1 MTVFSFIDRMKEMS
15 TPVAYIAVG
24 ILGLFLI
31 FIIIKMLFGMG
42 RGTWRQLVR
51 TGATLLAAIVS
62 FIAGDIIAGRIVGS
76 LDVNNLETLIQEI
89 EMRVPQS
96 GNIIRS
102 VLGAIDTEMI
112 EYLLL
117 LPATIILIP
126 ILTTV
131 MFLVINL
138 IFKIIRAILIKIFKF
153 KKAKTNSQRL
163 GGALLAAV
171 EGLIWV
177 TMVIFPLTGL
187 MTLADAAC
195 TEAIDADP
203 AANYELKVTY
213 DEYLAPFT
221 ENPVFTFV
229 EGIGADAMTESIATV
244 KIDGKRTNMRRQV
257 LSVAHIFVVDARAL
271 QGADFTALTAE
282 EQAALES
289 IVDTLAESPFTCGLM
304 VSTLN
309 TIPTLYQS
317 GLIPTD
323 NLGGGDTQVV
333 IEAFMDF
340 LSQVETDTLD
350 DDLDTILGFYFG
362 FCDSGILGALSG
374 GEDIMAFISDDYNGD
389 RHILTMLNTLS
400 GNERTKGIV
409 DSLYNLV
416 LSAAFSGS
424 GDESEGGED
433 NPVADVNISDVR
445 DGLNNI
451 VSVNRDQYETE
462 EEYREVLSDT
472 ISSTLNDTV
481 GVEIDQETA
490 DEIADYVDEN
500 FSEQIGELTDEE
512 FNELMF
518 EVIDIYQGYLNG
530 EEINP
535 DDLEN
540 LLPGGGSG
548 EGDAANPDHVHTEVV
563 IDAVPASCTQFG
575 STKGIYCPGCG
586 ETILE
591 PTLLPMT
598 DHVYTDKYDS
608 DCNKC
613 GHRRDAECRHSNTEV
628 VRGYAATC
636 SKTGLTDG
644 KKCADC
650 GEILTAQKS
659 ISKLN
664 CTEGDWIIDKAPT
677 TTETGAKHT
686 ECTVCGRV
694 VSRETIDMIPLP
706 SEGLSYYF
714 EESTQSYMVRGIG
727 TCTDTDLVIP
737 ASYEGYPVRGISYQA
752 FTANKNITSVYLP
765 DTIEVIGY
773 CAFNGCSSLVS
784 INLPESLTTIS
795 EAAFGYCSSLQS
807 IVIPNGVTIIQHE
820 AFNQCTSLTSV
831 VIGDSVETIS
841 YDAFSNCSKLK
852 SVKMGKSVENIYSY
866 AFHNCTSLNG
876 ITLPDTMD
884 YIASD
889 AFSGC
894 SSLYRIRIPISVT
907 LISADAFKGCYN
919 LTVECEAASKPV
931 AWSKTWSNGVKNVY
945 WGC

>member
-1 MTVFSFIDRMKEMS
+1 MTVFSFVKQMKEMGS
-15 TPVAYIAVG
+15 PMGYIGVG

-31 FIIIKMLFGMG
+31 FIIIKMLFGMR

-51 TGATLLAAIVS
+51 TGATLLAAVVS

-76 LDVNNLETLIQEI
+76 LDVNNLESLISKI
-89 EMRVPQS
+89 EMQVPQS
-96 GNIIRS
+96 GEIIRS
-102 VLGAIDTEMI
+102 VLGAINTDMI
-112 EYLLL
+112 EYMLL

-138 IFKIIRAILIKIFKF
+138 VFKIVRGILIKIFKF
-153 KKAKTNSQRL
+153 KKAKNNSQRL

-171 EGLIWV
+171 EGIIWV
-177 TMVIFPLTGL
+177 TMVIFPLTGML
-187 MTLADAAC
+187 TLADAAY

-213 DEYLAPFT
+213 DEYIAPFT

-229 EGIGADAMTESIATV
+229 EKVGADAMTNSIATV
-244 KIDGKRTNMRRQV
+244 KIDGKRTNMRSQV
-257 LSVAHIFVVDARAL
+257 LSVAHIFVVDTKTL
-271 QGADFTALTAE
+271 EGADFTALTPDQ
-282 EQAALES
+282 QAAVES
-289 IVDTLAESPFTCGLM
+289 ILDTLAESPFTSGLM
-304 VSTLN
+304 VSVMN
-309 TIPTLYQS
+309 SMPSLYES
-317 GLIPTD
+317 GLIPMD
-323 NLGGGDTQVV
+323 NLSQGEFSVV
-333 IEAFMDF
+333 IDGLMDF
-340 LSQVETDTLD
+340 LTKVDADTLG
-350 DDLDTILGFYFG
+350 DDLDTVLDFYFG
-362 FCDSGILGALSG
+362 FCDSGILAALSG
-374 GEDIMAFISDDYNGD
+374 GEDIMQFISDDYNGE

-416 LSAAFSGS
+416 LSAAFDRSG
-424 GDESEGGED
+424 EGED
-433 NPVADVNISDVR
+433 NVLADVNISNVR

-451 VSVNRDQYETE
+451 VSVNRSDYETT

-472 ISSTLNDTV
+472 ISTTINNTI
-481 GVEIDQETA
+481 GVELDQETA

-518 EVIDIYQGYLNG
+518 EVIDIYQGYLGG

-548 EGDAANPDHVHTEVV
+548 EGDATNPDHVHTEVV

-644 KKCADC
+644 KKCSDC

-686 ECTVCGRV
+686 ECTVCGKII
-694 VSRETIDMIPLP
+694 SRETIDMIPMP
-706 SEGLSYYF
+706 SEGLEYHF
-714 EESTQSYMVRGIG
+714 VEEQECWLVNGIG
-727 TCTDTDLVIP
+727 TCTDTDIVIP
-737 ASYEGYPVRGISYQA
+737 DMHEGYPVRGISYNA
-752 FTANKNITSVYLP
+752 FMGNESITSVYLP
-765 DTIEVIGY
+765 DTIEVIANN
-773 CAFNGCSSLVS
+773 AFLGCSSLVS
-784 INLPESLTTIS
+784 INLPESLTDIYD
-795 EAAFGYCSSLQS
+795 AAFAHCSSLQS
-807 IVIPNGVTIIQHE
+807 IVIPNRIKRICDQT
-820 AFNQCTSLTSV
+820 FNNCASLTSV
-831 VIGDSVETIS
+831 VIGDSVTTIAYS
-841 YDAFSNCSKLK
+841 AFSDCIRLK
-852 SVKMGKSVENIYSY
+852 TVKMGKSVESILRY
-866 AFHNCTSLNG
+866 AFRKCTSLTS

-884 YIASD
+884 HISYN
-889 AFSGC
+889 AFDGC
-894 SSLYRIRIPISVT
+894 ISLYRIRIPISVT
-907 LISADAFKGCYN
+907 LINSDAFKGCYN
-919 LTVECEAASKPV
+919 LTVECEAKSKPA
-931 AWSKTWSNGVKNVY
+931 AWSSDWSKGVAYVY